1 MFHNG
6 SRYGYK
12 LIIKKLAKKLKGQF
26 ELFGEDT
33 KKYITFLVPIDRE
46 IKVYDK
52 KGGEIID
59 KKIALKLKFI
69 DSVKFIRDLFWRH
82 LSIVIYNQIFYTIFV
97 FTNSFYKVRK
107 KSQGTL
113 YVM

>member
-69 DSVKFIRDLFWRH
+69 DIVKFIRDFLLHLFDNLVEEISRNKCEN
-82 LSIVIYNQIFYTIFV
+82 SVEIV
-97 FTNSFYKVRK
+97 
-107 KSQGTL
+107 
-113 YVM
+113 